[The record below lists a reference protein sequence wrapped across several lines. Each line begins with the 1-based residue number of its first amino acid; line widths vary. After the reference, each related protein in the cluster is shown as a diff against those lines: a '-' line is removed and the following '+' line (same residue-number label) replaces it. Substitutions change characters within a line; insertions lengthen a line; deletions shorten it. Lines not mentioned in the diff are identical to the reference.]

1 MDIKV
6 VTQTVRVQACS
17 DVGLLIKFLLESSN
31 SPAIALTEGS
41 FHATTEAGGEATM
54 YLDNISPE
62 ELNDLKDFLSTMER
76 PNEAAPNFA
85 YKTWNNAVQQ
95 LANMLIPQTR

>member
-6 VTQTVRVQACS
+6 VTRTVRVQACS

-41 FHATTEAGGEATM
+41 FHATTEAGREATM

-62 ELNDLKDFLSTMER
+62 DLDAFKNLLLGMKR
-76 PNEAAPNFA
+76 PNE
-85 YKTWNNAVQQ
+85 
-95 LANMLIPQTR
+95 LAWLFVEDNWRKVTQELVNQLIPQTR

>member
-6 VTQTVRVQACS
+6 VTRTVRVQACS

-31 SPAIALTEGS
+31 SPATTLTEGS

-62 ELNDLKDFLSTMER
+62 DLDAFKELLLEMKR
-76 PNEAAPNFA
+76 PTELVWLFVEDSWRKVTQELVN
-85 YKTWNNAVQQ
+85 Q
-95 LANMLIPQTR
+95 LIPQTR